1 MHKPAPIAL
10 RDSMFSSR
18 NAQAVSE
25 NGLARTG
32 SARQPIAAPCNVD
45 YASWPSLLHLVGE
58 HGGCTSGSPWLSELA
73 HPNTPYQRTGAA
85 WGPCFPRVASPQCD
99 PESAPAASRHASGL
113 RSRPGIAGFHARRR
127 EYFAWSHFFPRSV
140 GFGPTDS
147 CASGAFIMAPSML
160 CQDHAIPSI
169 SSYSAKP
176 FRQSFTNTP
185 LRFHSRKYLWTE
197 LALPNSSFG
206 KAFHWHPVR
215 KTYTMAAST
224 FRGSMAFRPP
234 PARRR
239 YFRLLSR
246 LAFGISG
253 SARSQNW
260 SDIVHDFIAFMTS
273 EHSRNHGKRQY
284 IIYG

>member
-1 MHKPAPIAL
+1 VPHDL
-10 RDSMFSSR
+10 MFSSR
-18 NAQAVSE
+18 NAQAAFE
-25 NGLARTG
+25 TG
-32 SARQPIAAPCNVD
+32 SARTGYVRRPTGAPCNVD
-45 YASWPSLLHLVGE
+45 CASWPISLRLFAG
-58 HGGCTSGSPWLSELA
+58 HGGCSSGSQWLPVLA
-73 HPNTPYQRTGAA
+73 HPHTPCQHIDAA
-85 WGPCFPRVASPQCD
+85 WEPSSLRAASPQCYPGSV
-99 PESAPAASRHASGL
+99 PEASHHAFGL

-127 EYFAWSHFFPRSV
+127 EDFACSHFFPRSV

-147 CASGAFIMAPSML
+147 CASGAFTMAPSML
-160 CQDHAIPSI
+160 CHDHAIPSI

-176 FRQSFTNTP
+176 LRQSLTNTP
-185 LRFHSRKYLWTE
+185 FFFHSRKYLWIE

-224 FRGSMAFRPP
+224 FRGTMAFRPP

-246 LAFGISG
+246 RGFGISG

-260 SDIVHDFIAFMTS
+260 SDIVHDFMAFMDC
-273 EHSRNHGKRQY
+273 EHSKKQGKRQH